1 MFQCEL
7 RARPDVTF
15 YWRNRYNIAE
25 LPYTLPCRKSSSA
38 EHQSEGGHGPSK
50 AIRARFSPAPITGE
64 ARSNRAIYIYI
75 SCRLERIYLSQ
86 FGRPQPPKVPVLSV
100 GVRDELFGKF
110 LRFFWDK
117 TMQVFFIDGDLVAAG
132 VGFSK
137 LR

>member
-1 MFQCEL
+1 M
-7 RARPDVTF
+7 
-15 YWRNRYNIAE
+15 
-25 LPYTLPCRKSSSA
+25 
-38 EHQSEGGHGPSK
+38 
-50 AIRARFSPAPITGE
+50 
-64 ARSNRAIYIYI
+64 
-75 SCRLERIYLSQ
+75 SQ